1 MTDKNS
7 IINVSTEYSL
17 DRSVISIA
25 DIIEKAKSMNA
36 STVIVTEKNT
46 LRSAAEVL
54 TECRRSGIRA
64 SMGLRTDFSFQSLI
78 GEITLIPKD
87 FEGFMEIVRLSGK
100 VNLKSEK
107 EPVYIEIRDLEEFF
121 SPDKKDT
128 VMLFLLQA
136 V

>member
-64 SMGLRTDFSFQSLI
+64 SVGLRIDLRFQSLI